1 MITNFFLDNR
11 KGGPHIYSELLN
23 KNFLIKKFIN
33 VTNGKTSYK
42 SLEIIV
48 NIIEIYFLFTDSKN
62 FEESIIFLWKKFT

>member
-42 SLEIIV
+42 SLEIIKSL
-48 NIIEIYFLFTDSKN
+48 EDS
-62 FEESIIFLWKKFT
+62 FEKKEKITLAK